1 VYPKVEIQ
9 LCIIHQIRNS
19 TKYISRK
26 DLKEFTQDLKT
37 VYKANTEKQALEN
50 LETMH
55 DKW

>member
-50 LETMH
+50 LETMQ